1 MRVLIASH
9 SSVVDVYQDK
19 LRYIARTPS
28 IELTLLVPDRFAEG
42 GRTIE
47 AFHGHGGYNVI
58 AQPQRRQWQ
67 DRLNAFT
74 YRGLASVFRKVQP
87 DILHIEEEPESLATV
102 QLVRHALRMKKR
114 PLIVDF
120 TWRNMDIP
128 LQSLIT
134 YDPRR
139 ALYTLTQGMTIPHFD
154 GVIAGS
160 IESEGYLRKMGYE
173 GPVRVIPQY
182 GVAPERYYPR
192 SDAAATRER
201 HGLGNGSEADPFI
214 IGFVGRVMKMK
225 GLDVL
230 IDAFALLHN
239 RNAQLV
245 ILGGGDYME
254 ETRARAQQAGLSE
267 KVHFISGVPAADV
280 PPLLSALDVLCVPS
294 LTTSKWRE
302 QFGRVIVEA
311 MACGVPVI
319 GSTSGEIPHVLG
331 KAGLVVEEGNVQAWA
346 DALVRVM
353 DNPSLL
359 AEMRMA
365 GIQHVATNYT
375 NERLAAQI
383 VEYYADLMKERS
395 NA

>member
-1 MRVLIASH
+1 
-9 SSVVDVYQDK
+9 
-19 LRYIARTPS
+19 
-28 IELTLLVPDRFAEG
+28 
-42 GRTIE
+42 
-47 AFHGHGGYNVI
+47 
-58 AQPQRRQWQ
+58 
-67 DRLNAFT
+67 
-74 YRGLASVFRKVQP
+74 
-87 DILHIEEEPESLATV
+87 
-102 QLVRHALRMKKR
+102 
-114 PLIVDF
+114 
-120 TWRNMDIP
+120 
-128 LQSLIT
+128 
-134 YDPRR
+134 
-139 ALYTLTQGMTIPHFD
+139 
-154 GVIAGS
+154 
-160 IESEGYLRKMGYE
+160 
-173 GPVRVIPQY
+173 
-182 GVAPERYYPR
+182 
-192 SDAAATRER
+192 
-201 HGLGNGSEADPFI
+201 
-214 IGFVGRVMKMK
+214 
-225 GLDVL
+225 
-230 IDAFALLHN
+230 
-239 RNAQLV
+239 
-245 ILGGGDYME
+245 ME

-294 LTTSKWRE
+294 LTTPKWRE

-331 KAGLVVEEGNVQAWA
+331 NAGLVVEEDNVQAWA